1 LRDVEADGDNALLR
15 VDGGRDVNGNG
26 AVDFRAPGTTEYG
39 FERFVTKRS
48 PLVGSGGVNG
58 PRGDGEFRQTIDATR
73 LEEGL
78 HFLTAR
84 AYRHRTDGGPT
95 VFSDFKRVV
104 YIDRRAPVAAIE
116 SVRRVNTN
124 EVEVV
129 VRSQDGTADTLHVM
143 VNLAATVDE
152 PGVLA
157 LVKQGR
163 GRADRID
170 RALFRMTL
178 RDVAAGVH
186 ALTTVAFEPNGT
198 HNVQRLDVKI
208 P

>member
-1 LRDVEADGDNALLR
+1 
-15 VDGGRDVNGNG
+15 
-26 AVDFRAPGTTEYG
+26 
-39 FERFVTKRS
+39 
-48 PLVGSGGVNG
+48 
-58 PRGDGEFRQTIDATR
+58 
-73 LEEGL
+73 
-78 HFLTAR
+78 
-84 AYRHRTDGGPT
+84 
-95 VFSDFKRVV
+95 
-104 YIDRRAPVAAIE
+104 
-116 SVRRVNTN
+116 VRRVNAN

-129 VRSQDGTADTLHVM
+129 VRSQDGTADTVHIM
-143 VNLAATVDE
+143 ANLAATVDE
-152 PGVLA
+152 AGVLA

-198 HNVQRLDVKI
+198 HNVQRLDVKM